1 VSDLS
6 NPRRAGH
13 KTLNQYMGQEMQSRY
28 LNPRWAD
35 KMLAEG
41 YSGARFINRVVDY
54 LWAWQVTVPEAVDN
68 GTWQRMYDTYV
79 ADRHG
84 LRVRER
90 IAQAGN
96 LRAWQAVTDRMLSAI
111 EKGYWKPDD
120 ATRRRLLAENAR
132 AVAEGGAACGADT
145 CSRATL
151 TLQPLLAGRAPGEGG
166 AVPRVPAAPAVAP
179 AGVTKAAKAA
189 EPAPAP
195 EGEVSGFEMESV
207 KAMTPVQKTVGTLV
221 VLALAIAVVGGGYA
235 WRRRAVTYGTDSGR

>member
-120 ATRRRLLAENAR
+120 AVRRRLLAENAR

-166 AVPRVPAAPAVAP
+166 APPRASAAPAAAPAAPAQ
-179 AGVTKAAKAA
+179 AAQ
-189 EPAPAP
+189 PAPAP
-195 EGEVSGFEMESV
+195 EGKVAGFEMETVV
-207 KAMTPVQKTVGTLV
+207 KAMTPVQKTVGALV
-221 VLALAIAVVGGGYA
+221 VLALAVAVIGGGYV
-235 WRRRAVTYGTDSGR
+235 WRRRAVIVGTGSGR